1 MFCQSTCVWAGRS
14 FIGTIPVIY
23 LLAQYSS
30 HVGYEFTSRIQRI
43 CFEYIIHNQ
52 SIYVVLNTDTN
63 TQFMNYLPCFDTWRW
78 SRNPAWKE
86 HSSTRFICKPS
97 LRTLV
102 ERLPDAISKVFWQ
115 FRDWKKGVNMRQKYF
130 YKRRQLTVLFYDD
143 RVVDPLENF
152 NE

>member
-1 MFCQSTCVWAGRS
+1 MFCQSTCVWAGCS

-43 CFEYIIHNQ
+43 CFKSYTINQYTWFSILTQIHNSWIIYHVSTPDDEVEIRPER
-52 SIYVVLNTDTN
+52 SIHPQDSFANHHWERW
-63 TQFMNYLPCFDTWRW
+63 WRDCLTLLARF
-78 SRNPAWKE
+78 SG
-86 HSSTRFICKPS
+86 SSETEKRG
-97 LRTLV
+97 
-102 ERLPDAISKVFWQ
+102 A
-115 FRDWKKGVNMRQKYF
+115 NMRQKYF